1 MNKRYQCAHCHYMTT
16 RLYNF
21 KRHCKCVHKTVVEN
35 QQSETGQERYVT
47 FQCTDCQYKTKRF
60 YDFKRHNKVVHN
72 TKVAHYQNVT
82 SQIDSENTNIKYL
95 NKDDQFYSFIS
106 QNDSINQLYTF
117 CIL

>member
-1 MNKRYQCAHCHYMTT
+1 MHR
-16 RLYNF
+16 
-21 KRHCKCVHKTVVEN
+21 TVVEDK
-35 QQSETGQERYVT
+35 QSETGQERYVT
-47 FQCTDCQYKTKRF
+47 FQCSHCQYKTKRF

-106 QNDSINQLYTF
+106 QNDSIN
-117 CIL
+117 

>member
-1 MNKRYQCAHCHYMTT
+1 MNKRYQCPHCHYMTT
-16 RLYNF
+16 RSYNF
-21 KRHCKCVHKTVVEN
+21 KRHCKAMHRTVVEDK
-35 QQSETGQERYVT
+35 QSETGQERYVT
-47 FQCTDCQYKTKRF
+47 FQCSHCQYKTKRF

-106 QNDSINQLYTF
+106 QNDSIN
-117 CIL
+117 